1 MPHIPPL
8 SFKVATTIGAYLGV
22 VMSTSTANTVKVA
35 AAASEL
41 PVGITI
47 DTVKDTTSA
56 IAVAGPGSIAKLYFN
71 DSVTSGKMVALNSAG
86 QGVPHVDV
94 TAGSYVIGTLVGPS
108 VNVTGT
114 IADVYIQPF
123 FKSIP

>member
-1 MPHIPPL
+1 MAHIPPL

-41 PVGITI
+41 PIGITLN
-47 DTVKDTTSA
+47 TVKDTTSS
-56 IAVAGPGSIAKLYFN
+56 IPVAGPGNIARLQFN
-71 DSVTSGKMVALNSAG
+71 DTVTSGKLVALNSAG

-94 TAGSYVIGTLVGPS
+94 TAGSYVIGTLVGPT
-108 VNVTGT
+108 VAATGT
-114 IADVYIQPF
+114 IADVLINPF